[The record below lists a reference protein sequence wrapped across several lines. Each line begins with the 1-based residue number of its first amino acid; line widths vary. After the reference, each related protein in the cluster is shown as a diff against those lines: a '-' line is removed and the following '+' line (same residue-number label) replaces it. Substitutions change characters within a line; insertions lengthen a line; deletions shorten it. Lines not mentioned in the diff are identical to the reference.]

1 MTDLIYPNLF
11 LFLYDLREGLGESQ
25 EELEKNRK
33 IFASKLPEHLRD
45 RLFKLDTVIE
55 TEYLELLTQKIEYFR
70 DDIPDEGYYYPVRL
84 NDTYGLLIA
93 ASFPNNKTRHPTNS
107 IAQLKN
113 QIEAK
118 LKDSSG
124 KIQTGN
130 IGQTWL
136 VLAELANNKNPEE
149 IAKQCCETL
158 NLGYDWEKDLQG
170 QGKLL
175 GGTIFELRQ
184 YGITMSEKIDFFPS
198 VTPPTIEQIQK
209 NNHLII
215 SLYPNEQT
223 AKKAAEFNFDWLR
236 LLFYRHKIFWAYA
249 QSRYLKELLKK
260 SAIEIQQYIQEIQKY
275 QNSSLNLKPLQKI
288 LVNSQKTLYDYS
300 IKLGYFDSQI
310 RTIEINLLNY
320 QRRLDRIRE
329 KATSK
334 ALENLLPENIPTPI
348 SQLSKLTKKGEDIYS
363 KLARFITIPGVTT
376 DLKFLEK
383 FPQEITEKNL
393 LQMQKDYANLSPNLK
408 LLEDLINS
416 IRGITE
422 IAQAESDRNLQE
434 LVTTISW
441 GLGAGALVASI
452 SGHFP
457 YVTNIT
463 KPSSHP
469 VGKFLSKYSVPEPW
483 LAPGI
488 SITLSLIWGIIGTM
502 VGLVGVKLW
511 WYIAKKSEQNS
522 RR

>member
-11 LFLYDLREGLGESQ
+11 LFLYDLRQSLGESK
-25 EELEKNRK
+25 EDLEKNRK
-33 IFASKLPEHLRD
+33 IFASKLPENLRNS
-45 RLFKLDTVIE
+45 LFQLDSVIE
-55 TEYLELLTQKIEYFR
+55 TEYLELLIQQKEDFR
-70 DDIPDEGYYYPVRL
+70 DNFPYEGYYYPVRL

-93 ASFPNNKTRHPTNS
+93 ASFPNNKTHYPTNS
-107 IAQLKN
+107 IAQLKS

-118 LKDSSG
+118 LKDSSD
-124 KIQTGN
+124 KIQKGN
-130 IGQTWL
+130 LGQTWL
-136 VLAELANNKNPEE
+136 ILAELPNNKNPEE

-158 NLGYDWEKDLQG
+158 NVGYNWEEDLQG

-175 GGTIFELRQ
+175 GGRIFELRQ
-184 YGITMSEKIDFFPS
+184 YDITMSEKIDFSPS
-198 VTPPTIEQIQK
+198 ATPPTIEQIQK

-215 SLYPNEQT
+215 SLYSNEQT
-223 AKKAAEFNFDWLR
+223 AKKLAEFNFSLLR
-236 LLFYRHKIFWAYA
+236 LFCFRHKILWAYS

-260 SAIEIQQYIQEIQKY
+260 SAIEIQEYIQTIQKY
-275 QNSSLNLKPLQKI
+275 QSPSLNLKPLQEI
-288 LVNSQKTLYDYS
+288 LVKSQTTLYNYS
-300 IKLGYFDSQI
+300 IKIRDFESQI

-334 ALENLLPENIPTPI
+334 TLENILPDKIPSPI
-348 SQLSKLTKKGEDIYS
+348 SQLSKLARNREDIYAI
-363 KLARFITIPGVTT
+363 LANLITAMGVTT

-383 FPQEITEKNL
+383 FHQEISEKYL
-393 LQMQKDYANLSPNLK
+393 LQMQKDYGNISPNFK

-422 IAQAESDRNLQE
+422 IEQAESDRNFQE
-434 LVTTISW
+434 LVAIIGV
-441 GLGAGALVASI
+441 GLGAGAGIASI

-457 YVTNIT
+457 YVTDT
-463 KPSSHP
+463 TRASHHP
-469 VGKFLSKYSVPEPW
+469 VGSFLSKYSVPEPW

-488 SITLSLIWGIIGTM
+488 SIILSLILSISGM
-502 VGLVGVKLW
+502 MGVKLW
-511 WYIAKKSEQNS
+511 WYIAKKWEQHS